1 MNRNY
6 LRYIISD
13 LLSKGLPVITLLLL
27 GATLASVEVKKVE
40 TIYQIQGLLINV
52 LTFGQVYIYSRSLSF
67 QNTQSNGYILYVGC
81 LLFLIYGLVVSSP
94 ILILASIAS
103 IFQINYN
110 LLQIKNNL
118 IGELRIQQINDSLNG
133 LLFSLT
139 LILLVLFS
147 GLNYYTKVLT
157 QILAIFFILL
167 YFRKSIY
174 FLNKELF
181 QNPIRFDKNILT
193 FIILS
198 IIQWGI
204 LYFDKYSSREYLNS
218 DQADSYFLFTLITSS
233 GIVLNLSVLKA
244 IRYRIHTNRKLK
256 TSKISLKELLIII
269 SIILIVS
276 LGGIVF
282 LQLIGEELLPLLF
295 IMNIIV
301 SVLFSVMNYLI
312 TVILQGVKNVTLK
325 VNQLFYIFLFTL
337 CLVFLNLFMIKS
349 IEVYIV
355 ICITT
360 LITINLLLY
369 KNSCEKI

>member
-27 GATLASVEVKKVE
+27 GATLSSVEVKKVE
-40 TIYQIQGLLINV
+40 SIYQIQGLLINV

-67 QNTQSNGYILYVGC
+67 QNTQSNGYILYLGC

-103 IFQINYN
+103 IFQINFN

-118 IGELRIQQINDSLNG
+118 IGELRIQQINDSLYG

-139 LILLVLFS
+139 LVLLVSFS

-181 QNPIRFDKNILT
+181 QNPIRFDRNILT
-193 FIILS
+193 FLILS

-233 GIVLNLSVLKA
+233 GIVLNLSILKA
-244 IRYRIHTNRKLK
+244 IRYRIHTNRNLK

-282 LQLIGEELLPLLF
+282 LQLIDEELLPLLF

-301 SVLFSVMNYLI
+301 SILFSVMNYLI
-312 TVILQGVKNVTLK
+312 TVILQGVINVTLK
-325 VNQLFYIFLFTL
+325 VNQLLYIFLFTL

-349 IEVYIV
+349 IEVYV
-355 ICITT
+355 AICMIT
-360 LITINLLLY
+360 LMIINLLLY